1 MRKCVGILTAGG
13 DSPGL
18 NAAIRAVGKVL
29 SRANAKL
36 IGFKDGFEGIAFDR
50 FVELDDEMLSG
61 ILTVG
66 GTILRTSR
74 HKPNKMPVGKK
85 IVDMTD
91 AIVENYHKHQ
101 LAALIC
107 IGGGGTHK
115 SALLLKKAGLN
126 IVTIPKTIDNDLS
139 GSNGT
144 IGFDT
149 ALNVATDAIDSLHST
164 ASSHKRIML
173 VEVMGHKTGWLT
185 LGSGIAGGAD
195 VILIPEIPYNVE
207 KVADALKLRSREGKL
222 FSIVPVAEG
231 AVDQA
236 TADKIAKLQQTLE
249 KCDDKKRKTE
259 LKTELAELTS
269 YKPERIFEL
278 AKKLEELTKL
288 ETRVTILG
296 YLQRGGTPS
305 CFDRMLATRLGVR
318 AAQAVLNKEFGFMAA
333 YANGETML
341 VPIEEVAG
349 KRKELSID
357 HPWVKCAEESGVSF
371 GA

>member
-50 FVELDDEMLSG
+50 FVELDDGMLSG

-85 IVDMTD
+85 VVDMTD

-126 IVTIPKTIDNDLS
+126 IVTIPKTIDNDLA
-139 GSNGT
+139 GSSGT

-149 ALNVATDAIDSLHST
+149 ALNVATNAIDSLHST

-173 VEVMGHKTGWLT
+173 LEVMGHRTGWLT

-195 VILIPEIPYNVE
+195 VILIPEIPYNIE

-236 TADKIAKLQQTLE
+236 TAAKITKLQQALE
-249 KCDDKKRKTE
+249 KCEDKKRKTE
-259 LKTELAELTS
+259 LKAELAELTS

-305 CFDRMLATRLGVR
+305 CFDRLLATQLGTR
-318 AAQAVLNKEFGFMAA
+318 AAEAVLNGEFGYMAA
-333 YANGETML
+333 YESGTTKL
-341 VPIEEVAG
+341 VPIEDVAG
-349 KRKELSID
+349 KRKELSAE
-357 HPWVKCAEESGVSF
+357 HPWVKCAEESGVAF

>member
-1 MRKCVGILTAGG
+1 MGKCIGILTAGG

-18 NAAIRAVGKVL
+18 NAAIRAVGRVVIR
-29 SRANAKL
+29 SNARL

-50 FVELDDEMLSG
+50 FVELDESMLSG

-74 HKPNKMPVGKK
+74 NKPNKMPVGKK
-85 IVDMTD
+85 IMDMTG

-101 LAALIC
+101 LTALIC

-126 IVTIPKTIDNDLS
+126 IVTMPKTIDNDLF
-139 GSNGT
+139 GSEST

-149 ALNVATDAIDSLHST
+149 ALDVATSAIDSLHST

-185 LGSGIAGGAD
+185 LGSAIAGGAD
-195 VILIPEIPYNVE
+195 VVLIPEIPYDIN
-207 KVADALKLRSREGKL
+207 KVADALKSRARGGKL

-231 AVDQA
+231 AVDVE
-236 TADKIAKLQQTLE
+236 TASKIDKLNKAIAE
-249 KCDDKKRKTE
+249 CSDKNRKAQLKEE
-259 LKTELAELTS
+259 LNALTS
-269 YKPERIFEL
+269 YDPARIFEL

-296 YLQRGGTPS
+296 YLQRAGTPS
-305 CFDRMLATRLGVR
+305 CFDRMLATQLGTR
-318 AAQAVLNKEFGFMAA
+318 AAQAALNGEFGCMIS
-333 YANGETML
+333 YKNGNLEL

-349 KRKELSID
+349 IRKELSLD
-357 HPWVKCAEESGVSF
+357 HPWVCCAREAGIAF
-371 GA
+371 GD